1 MIGSIGDSFGEPKN
15 PTLPEVDRPPLRRKS
30 QKNPRMLSSD
40 SGSADA
46 LADWL
51 RLRRDEPGLFL
62 PVKKGKIA
70 ARRMTDQDV
79 PIGG

>member
-1 MIGSIGDSFGEPKN
+1 
-15 PTLPEVDRPPLRRKS
+15 
-30 QKNPRMLSSD
+30 MLSSD